1 MFLHIENQKMLWTAI
16 QRCPHF
22 LEFSVGN
29 REIWFRDT
37 VSRFY
42 RENPVQPISKNDLLA
57 VNKAVLQY
65 LMRDLKSR
73 MEYEQKI
80 DVPAQ
85 ITYSVEEDRK
95 AKEERANQAYENYQ
109 NQYHMLLQTPKPVV
123 MRLTEKSDEKI
134 KNMDELIQQQ
144 IKQREMDL
152 ASFAKASPKIK
163 ILEPDPAISQ
173 EIAAIIQEA
182 SVDEKSVTWAPTVE
196 EYTLTSGHMG
206 KNPYDQRICLDVF
219 SVAHGQH

>member
-16 QRCPHF
+16 QRCPDF
-22 LEFSVGN
+22 LEFSAGN

-42 RENPVQPISKNDLLA
+42 RENPVQPISKHDLLA

-65 LMRDLKSR
+65 LMRDL
-73 MEYEQKI
+73 EYKQKI
-80 DVPAQ
+80 DVPVQ

-95 AKEERANQAYENYQ
+95 AKEEREKKAYENYQ

-196 EYTLTSGHMG
+196 EYTLMSTDM
-206 KNPYDQRICLDVF
+206 
-219 SVAHGQH
+219 